1 MEEQIK
7 GYEEENDVIMISHGD
22 CIGDA
27 RYVGE
32 IGRRA
37 VWDPQYFD
45 QLRRNSYRL
54 SYRDRSCSALFYGK
68 QTIEKIERRDAEGAK
83 IILSI
88 RYPDFCMQTWRPAG
102 FPHQR
107 YLPVR

>member
-1 MEEQIK
+1 MW
-7 GYEEENDVIMISHGD
+7 G
-22 CIGDA
+22 
-27 RYVGE
+27 

-68 QTIEKIERRDAEGAK
+68 QTIEKIERRDAEGQ
-83 IILSI
+83 IFCSYGILFLYVSGI
-88 RYPDFCMQTWRPAG
+88 SQDRVVYPRTNRRSFGNNLISFKKVVDSLWRM
-102 FPHQR
+102 
-107 YLPVR
+107 